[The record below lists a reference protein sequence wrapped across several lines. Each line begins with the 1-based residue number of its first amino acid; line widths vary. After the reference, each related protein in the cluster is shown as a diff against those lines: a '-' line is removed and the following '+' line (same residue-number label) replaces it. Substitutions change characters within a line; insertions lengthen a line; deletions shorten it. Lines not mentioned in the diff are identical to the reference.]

1 MLCVCFTNSFSQKVD
16 SLESET
22 GAIVTIEGKNLIDY
36 LDSSIMSRIDSYILD
51 SLCESSFFLVEFSID
66 STFRLIEIKSSY
78 DANKD
83 VYEPLEHLIIEISEK
98 WIFRLNNMCQQTNF
112 IIPVIYTLGCIGKKT
127 RLTDRS
133 FVSSFL
139 FQNYDRPPTFGKGL
153 YKNSSRYRS
162 VILLHPLFINGAMR

>member
-1 MLCVCFTNSFSQKVD
+1 LLCVCFTNSFSQKVD

-22 GAIVTIEGKNLIDY
+22 GAIVTIEGKSLIDY

-98 WIFRLNNMCQQTNF
+98 WIFRLNTHW
-112 IIPVIYTLGCIGKKT
+112 V
-127 RLTDRS
+127 
-133 FVSSFL
+133 VSARKP
-139 FQNYDRPPTFGKGL
+139 D
-153 YKNSSRYRS
+153 
-162 VILLHPLFINGAMR
+162 